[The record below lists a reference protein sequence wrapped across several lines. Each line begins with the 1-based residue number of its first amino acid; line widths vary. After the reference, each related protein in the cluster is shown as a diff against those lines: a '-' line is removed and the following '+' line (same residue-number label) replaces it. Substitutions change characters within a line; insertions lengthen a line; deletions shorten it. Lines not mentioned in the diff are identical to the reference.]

1 MRSSLRNIYLGE
13 TFSSYISLHNDSDH
27 SCRDISLKADLQ
39 TGSQCVSLTSQE
51 AQPIADLLPDHSVDD
66 VIHHEVKELGTH
78 ILICAVSYTH
88 YKGEPMQFRKFFK
101 FQVLK
106 PFDVKTKFYNAEMDE
121 VYLEVEIQNLTT
133 EPIFLERV
141 SLQPSALYTARELTD
156 NPAQDGKE
164 GKNQSATRTYLTVKD
179 TRQYLYHLCPRPELS
194 ADYHRLGTRTET
206 SIGRVDIVWRGGMG
220 HKGHL
225 QTSQLQSV
233 APGFGDIR
241 VTVESVPDTVTME
254 TTFLIVCRIVNCCE
268 RVLDLSLSLHSLCG
282 GGVVWCGVSGQTLG
296 QLPRG
301 ACMELPLTLTAL
313 TPGLQTISGLRLTD
327 NFLKRTYEHDEIA
340 QVLVVDG

>member
-1 MRSSLRNIYLGE
+1 MNFILYMNDKFIFLRNYRNIYLGE
-13 TFSSYISLHNDSDH
+13 TFSVLHNDSDH

-39 TGSQCVSLTSQE
+39 TGSQC
-51 AQPIADLLPDHSVDD
+51 
-66 VIHHEVKELGTH
+66 ELGTH

-88 YKGEPMQFRKFFK
+88 YKGRPMQFRKFFK

-106 PFDVKTKFYNAEMDE
+106 PFDVKTKFYNAE

-141 SLQPSALYTARELTD
+141 SLQPSALYTARELTN

-254 TTFLIVCRIVNCCE
+254 TTFLIVCRIVNCWSTLLQRAGSGPE
-268 RVLDLSLSLHSLCG
+268 PVLAQPVWRG
-282 GGVVWCGVSGQTLG
+282 GGVVRAGYRDRPWG